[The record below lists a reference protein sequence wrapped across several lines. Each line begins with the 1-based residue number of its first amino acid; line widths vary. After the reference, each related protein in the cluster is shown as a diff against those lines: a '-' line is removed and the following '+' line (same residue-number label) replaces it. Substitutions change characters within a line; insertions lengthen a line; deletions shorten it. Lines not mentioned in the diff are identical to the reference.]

1 MKRSS
6 SPYSVRSM
14 PGHGCGSDNSP
25 CVPRGTS
32 SPSSSSTAAAMPGS
46 GVPAIPGFIA
56 WAPGKVVIMIP
67 PVSVCHQVST
77 IGQLPPPTTFQ
88 YQSQALGLIGSPTEP
103 SNRSL
108 DRSAFSTCSTPHL
121 MHARIAVGAV

>member
-1 MKRSS
+1 MRSI
-6 SPYSVRSM
+6 
-14 PGHGCGSDNSP
+14 PGHGGDSGNKP
-25 CVPRGTS
+25 WVPRATS
-32 SPSSSSTAAAMPGS
+32 SPSSSSTAALTPGS
-46 GVPAIPGFIA
+46 GVPAMPGFIA

-67 PVSVCHQVST
+67 PVSVCHHVST
-77 IGQLPPPTTFQ
+77 TGQSPPPTTFQ
-88 YQSQALGLIGSPTEP
+88 YQSQALGLIGSPTDP